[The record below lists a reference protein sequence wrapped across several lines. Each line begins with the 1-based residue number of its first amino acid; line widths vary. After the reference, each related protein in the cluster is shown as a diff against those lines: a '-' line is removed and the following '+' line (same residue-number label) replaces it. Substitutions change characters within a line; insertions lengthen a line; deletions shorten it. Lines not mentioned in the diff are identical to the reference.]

1 MTKTILYIFLISF
14 LGAGLSSCKIYSIS
28 VDSFKN
34 QFSKNS
40 YRIDSISC
48 TDKKGTTVS
57 FENSSSF
64 EIHITDLN
72 DEKFIFTAQ
81 SVNINNDTVIGRK
94 STQDDESTF
103 QSTPLLKALE
113 TLYTTN
119 RKYIPINSIKKIVLV
134 KW

>member
-1 MTKTILYIFLISF
+1 MTKTILYIFLTSL

-34 QFSKNS
+34 QFSKRP

-72 DEKFIFTAQ
+72 DEKFIFNAQ
-81 SVNINNDTVIGRK
+81 AVRVKNDTVLAWK
-94 STQDDESTF
+94 TPQDETTF
-103 QSTPLLKALE
+103 QSMPLPALQ
-113 TLYTTN
+113 TLYSTN
-119 RKYIPINSIKKIVLV
+119 RKEIPLSSIRKISLV
-134 KW
+134 K

>member
-1 MTKTILYIFLISF
+1 MYIFLISL

-34 QFSKNS
+34 QFSKRP

-72 DEKFIFTAQ
+72 DEKFIFNAQ
-81 SVNINNDTVIGRK
+81 AVRVKNDTVLAWK
-94 STQDDESTF
+94 TTQDETTF
-103 QSTPLLKALE
+103 QSMPLPALQ
-113 TLYTTN
+113 TLYSTN
-119 RKYIPINSIKKIVLV
+119 RKEIPLSSIRKISLV
-134 KW
+134 K

>member
-1 MTKTILYIFLISF
+1 MTKTILYIFLTSL

-34 QFSKNS
+34 QFSKRP

-72 DEKFIFTAQ
+72 DEKFIFNAQ
-81 SVNINNDTVIGRK
+81 AVRVKNDTALAWK
-94 STQDDESTF
+94 TTQDETTF
-103 QSTPLLKALE
+103 QSMPLPALQ
-113 TLYTTN
+113 TLYSTN
-119 RKYIPINSIKKIVLV
+119 RKEIPLSSIKKIVLV
-134 KW
+134 K